1 MKFRKVISILLIGS
15 MCAGIFAGCGK
26 KESSSNNKEI
36 LVWSSA
42 TGADAESIQTVFDNY
57 NKTDTEYKVKLV
69 SMQADTFNKKLT
81 TAGKSGKGV
90 PDLAIVASEALPTYE
105 NQGMLVSWDDAIE
118 GTEVNADNYVE
129 SAWDVGTIDGK
140 QYGVPATMGS
150 WVMYYNEDL
159 VNKYIPGALDD
170 GIITYEE
177 IEKAG
182 EAAKA
187 DGVYSTANTW
197 GMQNYSNLY
206 LQMGGSWTNAEG
218 KISVNNQTS
227 KAVVE
232 EFKKLND
239 NGWMVPQGED
249 GVKLFM
255 NQKVIFLPEGTW
267 SLTNMQKIKD
277 FQWGETFTPQWD
289 AQNIINCSGADQFAI
304 FKSAEERSDEKMQGM
319 VAFMTWLQS
328 NQLEWLKSGANAAAL
343 AMQDNAEYKE
353 MPQTFLINS
362 EKGRNAIRIVAGE
375 GLTYVLSEYDVRN
388 WDMINGKADID
399 QTMDE
404 IQQIVDEKMK

>member
-1 MKFRKVISILLIGS
+1 MKFKKVMSVILVCG
-15 MCAGIFAGCGK
+15 MCVGMVAGCGK
-26 KESSSNNKEI
+26 NESGSESKEI

-42 TGADAESIQTVFDNY
+42 TGADAESIKTVFDNY
-57 NKTDTEYKVKLV
+57 NKTDAEYKVKLV
-69 SMQADTFNKKLT
+69 TMQADTFNKKLT

-90 PDLAIVASEALPTYE
+90 PDLAIIASESVPTYE
-105 NQGMLVSWDDAIE
+105 SQGMLVTWDDAIE
-118 GTEVNADNYVE
+118 GSDVNADSYVK
-129 SAWDVGTIDGK
+129 SAWDVGTIDGH

-150 WVMYYNEDL
+150 WVMYYNQDL
-159 VNKYIPGALDD
+159 VDKYIPGALDD
-170 GIITYEE
+170 GIVTYEE

-197 GMQNYSNLY
+197 GMQNYNNLY
-206 LQMGGSWTNAEG
+206 LQMGGSWTDADG
-218 KISVNNQTS
+218 KISVNNETS

-249 GVKLFM
+249 GIKLFM

-267 SLTNMQKIKD
+267 SLTNMQKITD
-277 FQWGETFTPQWD
+277 FEWGETFTPQWD
-289 AQNIINCSGADQFAI
+289 ADHVINCSGADQFAI
-304 FKSAEERSDEKMQGM
+304 FKSAEERSDAKMQGM
-319 VAFMTWLQS
+319 VDFMEWLQT
-328 NQLEWLKSGANAAAL
+328 NQLEWLRSGANAAAL
-343 AMQDNAEYKE
+343 AMQDNEEYKE
-353 MPQTFLINS
+353 MPQTFLVNS
-362 EKGRNAIRIVAGE
+362 EGRDAIRIVAGE

-388 WDMINGKADID
+388 WDMINGNADIE

>member
-1 MKFRKVISILLIGS
+1 MKVKKVMSAVLVCGMCIS
-15 MCAGIFAGCGK
+15 MFAGCGK
-26 KESSSNNKEI
+26 EESESKEI

-57 NKTDTEYKVKLV
+57 NKTDAEYKVKLV

-90 PDLAIVASEALPTYE
+90 PDLALVASEALPTYQS
-105 NQGMLVSWDDAIE
+105 QGMLVAWDDAIE
-118 GTEVNADNYVE
+118 GTAVNAESYVK
-129 SAWDVGTIDGK
+129 SAWDVGTIDGQ

-150 WVMYYNEDL
+150 WVMYYNQDL
-159 VNKYIPGALDD
+159 VDKYIPGALDD
-170 GIITYEE
+170 GIVTYEE

-197 GMQNYSNLY
+197 GMQNYNNLY
-206 LQMGGSWTNAEG
+206 LQMGGSWTDAEG
-218 KISVNNQTS
+218 NISVNNETS

-249 GVKLFM
+249 GIKLFM

-267 SLTNMQKIKD
+267 SLTNMQKITD
-277 FQWGETFTPQWD
+277 FEWGETFTPQWD
-289 AQNIINCSGADQFAI
+289 ANNIINCSGADQFAI
-304 FKSAEERSDEKMQGM
+304 FRSAEERSEAKMKGM
-319 VAFMTWLQS
+319 AAFVEWLQS
-328 NQLEWLKSGANAAAL
+328 NQLEWLRSGANAAAL
-343 AMQDNAEYKE
+343 AMQDNEEYKA
-353 MPQTFLINS
+353 MPQTFLTGT
-362 EKGRNAIRIVAGE
+362 EEGRNAIRIVAGE
-375 GLTYVLSEYDVRN
+375 GLTYVLSEYDARN
-388 WDMINGKADID
+388 WDMINGNADIE

-404 IQQIVDEKMK
+404 IQQIVDEKMR

>member
-1 MKFRKVISILLIGS
+1 MKLKKIMSIVLAGG
-15 MCAGIFAGCGK
+15 MCVGMFAGCGK
-26 KESSSNNKEI
+26 EESNDKEI

-57 NKTDTEYKVKLV
+57 NKTDAEYKVKLV

-90 PDLAIVASEALPTYE
+90 PDLALVASEALPTYE
-105 NQGMLVSWDDAIE
+105 SQGMLVAWDEAIE
-118 GTEVNADNYVE
+118 GTAVNADSYVE
-129 SAWDVGTIDGK
+129 SAWNVGTIDGK

-159 VNKYIPGALDD
+159 ANKYAPGALDD

-187 DGVYSTANTW
+187 DGIYSTANTW
-197 GMQNYSNLY
+197 GMQNYNNLY
-206 LQMGGSWTNAEG
+206 LQMGGSWTDEEG
-218 KISVNNQTS
+218 NISVNNETS

-249 GVKLFM
+249 GIKLFM

-267 SLTNMQKIKD
+267 SLTNMQKITD
-277 FQWGETFTPQWD
+277 FKWGETFTPQWD
-289 AQNIINCSGADQFAI
+289 ANNIINCSGADQFAI
-304 FKSAEERSDEKMQGM
+304 FKSAEERSDEKMKGM
-319 VAFMTWLQS
+319 VDFVTWLQS
-328 NQLEWLKSGANAAAL
+328 NQLEWLRSGANAAAL
-343 AMQDNAEYKE
+343 AMQDNEEYQA

-362 EKGRNAIRIVAGE
+362 EKGRDAIRIVAGE
-375 GLTYVLSEYDVRN
+375 GLTYVLSEYDLRN
-388 WDMINGKADID
+388 WDMINGKADIE

-404 IQQIVDEKMK
+404 IQQIVDEKMQ

>member
-1 MKFRKVISILLIGS
+1 
-15 MCAGIFAGCGK
+15 
-26 KESSSNNKEI
+26 
-36 LVWSSA
+36 
-42 TGADAESIQTVFDNY
+42 
-57 NKTDTEYKVKLV
+57 
-69 SMQADTFNKKLT
+69 
-81 TAGKSGKGV
+81 
-90 PDLAIVASEALPTYE
+90 
-105 NQGMLVSWDDAIE
+105 
-118 GTEVNADNYVE
+118 
-129 SAWDVGTIDGK
+129 
-140 QYGVPATMGS
+140 MGS

-206 LQMGGSWTNAEG
+206 LQMGGSQTNAEG
-218 KISVNNQTS
+218 KISVNNETS

-404 IQQIVDEKMK
+404 IQQIVDEKMKQNE